1 MGLDD
6 SFIRVWGRGEPNDI
20 NRGESCVYLYT
31 RKGYN
36 FNDATCNANENFVC
50 ERPNSKFICHGTCC
64 LMSLDM
70 CQNLVPSFTIHSDMF
85 EVGPSFITYMYHL
98 IRTLK
103 TF

>member
-1 MGLDD
+1 MGLED

-36 FNDATCNANENFVC
+36 FNDATCNANENFIC
-50 ERPNSKFICHGTCC
+50 ERPNSEFIIMSCC

-70 CQNLVPSFTIHSDMF
+70 VKIWFLALPFTLTCLKLVQVSLLTCTI
-85 EVGPSFITYMYHL
+85 
-98 IRTLK
+98 
-103 TF
+103 